1 MIINLFFIFLYTSW
15 YTFIKKINMISLVL
29 LLQTY
34 ISGITLK
41 NYPDKIRRKEARE
54 IFANS

>member
-1 MIINLFFIFLYTSW
+1 
-15 YTFIKKINMISLVL
+15 MISLVL

-41 NYPDKIRRKEARE
+41 NYRDKIRRKEARE